1 MNDPTGI
8 RSVNEKVWA
17 TRFPKLLPNTC
28 ITRKREDCLAFL
40 KKEKEIIAKPLDGFW
55 GSAVFKLKQGEKL
68 VENKKKLLN

>member
-17 TRFPKLLPNTC
+17 TRFPKLLPHTC